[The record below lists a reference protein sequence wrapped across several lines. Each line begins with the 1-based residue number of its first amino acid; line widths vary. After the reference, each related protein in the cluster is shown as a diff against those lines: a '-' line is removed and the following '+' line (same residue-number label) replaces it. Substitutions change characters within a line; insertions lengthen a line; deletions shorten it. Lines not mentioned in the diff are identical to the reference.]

1 LKQIKHASKLTEDVT
16 IEFYT
21 SILSM
26 SMAMYIKNSEK
37 DTLEE
42 AFEEALKFEKN
53 MMSLK
58 GSSNSKPSKYKC
70 KGKASIYKP
79 NEDKMPSD
87 SMDMESI

>member
-1 LKQIKHASKLTEDVT
+1 MLPYSIKWILHASKLVEDVT

-37 DTLEE
+37 GTLEE
-42 AFEEALKFEKN
+42 AFQEPLKFEKN

-58 GSSNSKPSKYKC
+58 GSSKSKPFVMLVLSLGWEKQQHLH
-70 KGKASIYKP
+70 A
-79 NEDKMPSD
+79 
-87 SMDMESI
+87 